1 MEKQFFHFNKKNF
14 ALSFPL
20 LKHDLNKRGFILKG
34 TRRWPV
40 KKLVN
45 LIHGYL
51 YLISLGIVVSYRK
64 LRGFQEREVNV
75 SVLLEKT
82 NITYPSWN
90 SNMESLEPSC
100 RFSPKT

>member
-14 ALSFPL
+14 ALLFPL
-20 LKHDLNKRGFILKG
+20 FKQDLNKRGFILKG
-34 TRRWPV
+34 IRWWPV

-45 LIHGYL
+45 LIHGCL

-64 LRGFQEREVNV
+64 LRGFQERQVNV

-82 NITYPSWN
+82 NITYPS
-90 SNMESLEPSC
+90 
-100 RFSPKT
+100 